1 VGVIEFPVLWGGVTV
16 GSFYGL
22 LGLSYL
28 LIYRA
33 TRTLNFGVGAFA
45 VFAAVAST
53 LWVDS
58 YGMVAGMLAAL
69 AGACLAALASDYLV
83 ARPIQA
89 RESGHFAVVIA
100 LTAVFFAIVQLTG
113 QWLTPTAVLGLPL
126 TYTAFL
132 GGQVSGQSAVL
143 VGISVAAT
151 ITTWAWFRYG
161 RKGRLLT
168 AVADDWQAAILLCMP
183 IRWLRILVVL
193 IGGLAA
199 GVAGILVV
207 GLASVSFYSGFA
219 WALIGLVALMIG
231 GSASAWGPLVGGL
244 LVGLVE
250 TLSSRWIGASVQ
262 DYVLLGVVLLVFLL
276 RPQGLF
282 AAKSVRA

>member
-1 VGVIEFPVLWGGVTV
+1 VIEFSTLWGGLTV

-28 LIYRA
+28 LIFRA
-33 TRTLNFGVGAFA
+33 TQTLNFGVGAFA
-45 VFAAVAST
+45 VFAAIAAATWANTFGVVPAT
-53 LWVDS
+53 
-58 YGMVAGMLAAL
+58 LAAL
-69 AGACLAALASDYLV
+69 AVACLGALASDTLV

-89 RESGHFAVVIA
+89 REGGHFAVVIA

-113 QWLTPTAVLGLPL
+113 QWLTPTAVLAQPVIDM
-126 TYTAFL
+126 AFFD
-132 GGQVSGQSAVL
+132 GQVSGQSAVL
-143 VGISVAAT
+143 VATSVAAT
-151 ITTWAWFRYG
+151 IASWIWFKHG

-168 AVADDWQAAILLCMP
+168 AVADDWYAAILLCLP

-219 WALIGLVALMIG
+219 WALIGLVAMMLG
-231 GSASAWGPLVGGL
+231 GSASAWGPLVGGVV
-244 LVGLVE
+244 VGLVE
-250 TLSSRWIGASVQ
+250 TLSARWIGASVQ
-262 DYVLLGVVLLVFLL
+262 DYVLLAVVLLVFLL

-282 AAKSVRA
+282 ASRSVRA